1 MKKIISTIVFT
12 MLCTISLFAQVTIDP
27 QDDFYRLALNWH
39 NRGIV
44 SQLPP
49 TRPYPYQNV
58 KAIIDQVLENGNER
72 DKEDA
77 SLAYER
83 MTGKKIY
90 VYLDTDGFLKYEK
103 TSKDGESESKLR
115 KNIYLC
121 PGVEGDRPLF
131 EGTDRASFGYRMGIT
146 VSKHPD
152 VEYKPMYSTPAHDA
166 IYDPSEF
173 GPLTMYLDVNTAV
186 AYGTENLFVQGGIY
200 RNGYGKWLNEGLA
213 LNDSGFHKTNL
224 SMTWM
229 EGKVSYTQQVSMLGS
244 TSAYDGNIGSLGS
257 GKILGFHAISYEVCD
272 WFDFS
277 FYETTVIGN
286 RFDICTLLPVPYM
299 ISEELTG
306 AGDGVFMGLAF
317 NVKPIRGLTWAN
329 DVMVDDFP
337 IDEFL
342 KANLDSKYRLAA
354 KTGLIWTPEEGKVEK
369 VGLSYTAITP
379 YTYSHWEYDRHSD
392 NAEIR
397 PGMNNYQDY
406 TNNGIKIGSQ
416 YEPDSDAVELSVDLR
431 PVDRLKLNVHG
442 SVSRH
447 GNVSETLSD
456 EEALDY
462 LGAEPKTYATDGSV
476 YQHSM
481 FSNKES
487 GAGRHVESAWNH
499 LNFMN
504 QEHIMTTVRF
514 GSQAEYL
521 LKQKN
526 NGSRVSLKGGFD
538 IEYIHNYGVG
548 NEMFPGER
556 YGIKVDG
563 TIDES
568 ITSEQKKA
576 KVDSCRKAWEDQLCN
591 KTNFYF
597 NIGVSIRY

>member
-1 MKKIISTIVFT
+1 MIRKNVAVLVAAIICSGA
-12 MLCTISLFAQVTIDP
+12 MFAQVTVDP
-27 QDDFYRLALNWH
+27 QNDFYDLALNWY

-44 SQLPP
+44 ESLPP
-49 TRPYPYQNV
+49 VRPYPYQNV
-58 KAIIDQVLENGNER
+58 KAIIDQVLENGTER

-77 SLAYER
+77 SLVYER
-83 MTGKKIY
+83 MTGKKLY
-90 VYLDTDGFLKYEK
+90 VYLDADGFLKLEK
-103 TSKDGESESKLR
+103 AKKDGENESNTG

-121 PGVEGDRPLF
+121 PGVQGDRPLF

-152 VEYKPMYSTPAHDA
+152 TDFKPMYSTPAHDA

-244 TSAYDGNIGSLGS
+244 TSAYDGNIGSLGA

-317 NVKPIRGLTWAN
+317 NVKPVSGITWAN

-354 KTGLIWTPEEGKVEK
+354 KTGIIWTPEESVVEK

-392 NAEIR
+392 KAKIG

-416 YEPDSDAVELSVDLR
+416 YEPDSDAIQLSVDLR
-431 PVDRLKLNVHG
+431 PVNRLKMNVHG
-442 SVSRH
+442 SLSRH
-447 GNVSETLSD
+447 GNISESLTD
-456 EEALDY
+456 EEAAEY
-462 LGAEPKTYATDGSV
+462 LSADKGTYATDGSV

-481 FSNKES
+481 YSNPD
-487 GAGRHVESAWNH
+487 GNLGRHVDTAWNH
-499 LNFMN
+499 LNFMT
-504 QEHIMTTVRF
+504 QDHIMTTVKI

-521 LKQKN
+521 LSRKS
-526 NGSRVSLKGGFD
+526 NGSSVTLKGGFD

-548 NEMFPGER
+548 NEMFPGLGSS
-556 YGIKVDG
+556 YDG
-563 TIDES
+563 GKTAAGGE
-568 ITSEQKKA
+568 KA
-576 KVDSCRKAWEDQLCN
+576 LVEKYRKAWEDQLCN